1 MSGLHLKPE
10 GEPLECFCGDSCKM
24 NVSGDYK
31 TL

>member
-10 GEPLECFCGDSCKM
+10 GEPLECFCGDPCKM